1 MLKDKHKVRMNF
13 IAKKGLVLDYQHLVF
28 FLVAWFVLLA
38 FITGA
43 EYFRLWLMKHDVVRA
58 KARLA
63 TLMQDQER
71 RLAML
76 QLTGPKLDK
85 SKQQSLIAMF
95 ENPPKWSRAM
105 AELQS
110 RIPRHVR
117 LTLLKSAENIKEGKF
132 YLRVEGVAPSMRS
145 VVEFMQR
152 VQASPVFRDI
162 SLGDSKRSETNNRI
176 FTFSLDM
183 QVIIMGA

>member
-1 MLKDKHKVRMNF
+1 MLRDKRKIRMNF

-28 FLVAWFVLLA
+28 LLIAWVMLLV

-43 EYFRLWLMKHDVVRA
+43 EYFRLWLMKHDVARA

-63 TLMQDQER
+63 ALMQDQER

-95 ENPPKWSRAM
+95 ENPPRWSRVM
-105 AELQS
+105 GELQS

-117 LTLLKSAENIKEGKF
+117 LTLMKSQENAKEGKF

-152 VQASPVFRDI
+152 IQSSPVFRDVSI
-162 SLGDSKRSETNNRI
+162 VDSKRSETNNRV
-176 FTFSLDM
+176 FTFTLDM
-183 QVIIMGA
+183 QVMVMGA